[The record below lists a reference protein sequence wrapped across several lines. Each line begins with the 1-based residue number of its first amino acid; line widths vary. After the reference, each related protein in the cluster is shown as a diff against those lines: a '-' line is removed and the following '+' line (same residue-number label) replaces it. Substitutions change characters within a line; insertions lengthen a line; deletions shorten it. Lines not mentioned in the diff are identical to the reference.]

1 MPRRSSRRA
10 VCAALALASVVS
22 LTACGGG
29 TRATVETGPWQE
41 VVAAAENEGS
51 VTFYSVMPG
60 VQNSRLI
67 KAFNEK
73 YPDIDVDVMRG
84 AAELPGRVQGEF
96 ASGSEGADVFLYSDP
111 AWFSENDGQFL
122 EVDGPAID
130 GWEDDAWAVPDTA
143 IIPSAY
149 PYSMF
154 VWNTDRFPDGFRTWD
169 DLRDSSVDGALGLRS
184 DVTISMAGFLDFQE
198 REFGGRYLTDQAG
211 LGPKFYP
218 SVVPMT
224 QAVASG
230 EIGVTNA
237 STPSVVNE
245 LKEQGAPIESVVPK
259 PAYWIQWGAAAL
271 QKSYRPNAARV
282 FLDFMMSPE
291 GQTAINGD
299 GFGGASR
306 SGVRGALEPE
316 QMTMLDSEHY
326 TPEVVARFTSKFDTW
341 FD

>member
-1 MPRRSSRRA
+1 MALTA
-10 VCAALALASVVS
+10 VAVASM
-22 LTACGGG
+22 TACGADP
-29 TRATVETGPWQE
+29 RPAVVTGPWQE

-73 YPDIDVDVMRG
+73 YPEIDLDVMRG
-84 AAELPGRVQGEF
+84 AAELPARVEGEI
-96 ASGSEGADVFLYSDP
+96 ASGSDGADVFLYSDP
-111 AWFSENDGQFL
+111 AWFSEHDGQFL
-122 EVDGPAID
+122 EVNGPAVE
-130 GWEDDAWAVPDTA
+130 GWEDDAWETRDRA

-149 PYSMF
+149 PFSMF
-154 VWNTDRFPDGFRTWD
+154 VWNTEKFPHGFSTWG
-169 DLRDSSVDGALGLRS
+169 DLRDPSVEGALGLRS
-184 DVTISMAGFLDFQE
+184 DVTISMAGFLNFQE
-198 REFGGRYLTDQAG
+198 REFGERYLKDLAG
-211 LGPKFYP
+211 LRPKFYP

-245 LKEQGAPIESVVPK
+245 LKEQGAPIDSAVPK
-259 PAYWIQWGAAAL
+259 PAYWIEWGAAAL
-271 QKSYRPNAARV
+271 RNSERPNAARV
-282 FLDFMMSPE
+282 FLDFLMSPE

-299 GFGGASR
+299 GFGAASR

-316 QMTMLDSEHY
+316 QMTMLDSAQY
-326 TPEVVARFTSKFDTW
+326 TPEVVARFDSKFDTW
-341 FD
+341 FG